1 MRILKNKILTTD
13 FFNQATLL
21 VTQKLLGKFLVRK
34 IKNQTI
40 SFMITEVEGYDGP
53 NDLACHACKG
63 KTKRNEVMFS
73 QAGHF
78 YTYLIYGMYWMLN
91 IVTGPEDYPA
101 AILIRGTK
109 EIVGPGRLTKQLK
122 IDKSFNNKLATP
134 ENNLWFEDRGI
145 KVYKKNILQTPR
157 IGVSYAGPIWSIK
170 PYRFILKT

>member
-63 KTKRNEVMFS
+63 KTKRNEVMFG

-78 YTYLIYGMYWMLN
+78 YTYLI
-91 IVTGPEDYPA
+91 
-101 AILIRGTK
+101 
-109 EIVGPGRLTKQLK
+109 
-122 IDKSFNNKLATP
+122 
-134 ENNLWFEDRGI
+134 
-145 KVYKKNILQTPR
+145 
-157 IGVSYAGPIWSIK
+157 
-170 PYRFILKT
+170 